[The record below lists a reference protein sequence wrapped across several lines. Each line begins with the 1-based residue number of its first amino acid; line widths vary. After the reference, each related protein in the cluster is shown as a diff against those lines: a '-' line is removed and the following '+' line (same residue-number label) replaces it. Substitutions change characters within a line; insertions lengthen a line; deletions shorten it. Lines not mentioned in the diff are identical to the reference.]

1 MRNGSFIVDLRAS
14 INEALGNAETIVK
27 DASQILLS
35 KIVEKTPVDTGR
47 LQKNWNLSL
56 NSVNMTTYDVSV
68 EDPVS
73 RAKKELD
80 KFDLKTKQ
88 IWISNNLD
96 YAYDIEFKGKSRV
109 KAPQGMMR
117 VSLIEFDQIF
127 KGSAMKVNMGA
138 GSKQNR
144 YL

>member
-1 MRNGSFIVDLRAS
+1 MSKRTSFLVDLRAS
-14 INEALGNAETIVK
+14 INEAVGNAENVVK
-27 DASQILLS
+27 DASQVLLS

-47 LQKNWNLSL
+47 LRKNWNLGVD
-56 NSVNMTTYDVSV
+56 SVDLTIHDVNAT
-68 EDPVS
+68 DPLS
-73 RAKKELD
+73 RATKELN
-80 KFDLKTKQ
+80 KFKINTKQ
-88 IWISNNLD
+88 LWISNNLD
-96 YAYDIEFKGKSRV
+96 YAYDIEYGKSKV

-117 VSLIEFDQIF
+117 VSLQEFDTIF

>member
-1 MRNGSFIVDLRAS
+1 MSKRTSFLVDLRAS
-14 INEALGNAETIVK
+14 INEAVGNAENVVK
-27 DASQILLS
+27 DASQMLLS

-47 LQKNWNLSL
+47 LRKNWNLGVD
-56 NSVNMTTYDVSV
+56 SVDLTIHDVNV
-68 EDPVS
+68 ADPLS
-73 RAKKELD
+73 RATKELN
-80 KFDLKTKQ
+80 KFTIKTKQ
-88 IWISNNLD
+88 LWISNNLD
-96 YAYDIEFKGKSRV
+96 YAYDIEYGKSKI

-117 VSLIEFDQIF
+117 VSLQEFDTIF